1 MKLKKFLPLIPAS
14 LILASLF
21 IPGGCANT
29 TQAPTGGPK
38 DTIPPVITKVAPFPG
53 ATRVSPDKAKLVF
66 TFNEYVKI
74 KDANGVYLSP
84 PQEKKPKASI
94 SGKSVVVTFENPLDS
109 STTYTLDLTGA
120 IADNNEGN
128 LFPGFTLVFSTGEQI
143 DSMCVTG
150 VVQDCNTLMPVKGA
164 TVMLYKDQAD
174 SAVFLKRPVAAA
186 KTDDWGFFSIRNIQ
200 DTVYRVY
207 AIKDENNNNKYDP
220 ENERI
225 AFLDSLFRPSIIYSD
240 SLYEFKKF
248 DMKDTALCL
257 ARKAQMELNLFREKP
272 HKQMIMKKERVGERT
287 AYLTFMA
294 PGTRIHDLRIKGLPR
309 NKIISQ
315 FNPQKDSL
323 ELWVNDQRRMPDT
336 LQLVVRYD
344 KTDTTGKMRPMDET
358 VKLAYSKEFKAEL
371 QKKQR
376 DNRNRRHEDTVAVVT
391 AQADPTTIEQYGFD
405 ITFQYPLIE
414 SAWDSLKLRIRNP
427 RQQESFGK
435 VTLIKDSTNLRHF
448 RIMPKEPFQVG
459 YDYFLK
465 IPHRGFRD
473 INGFYNDSTELK
485 VTLPTDEKLSNITLE
500 LTGVHN
506 KYIIELLNEKR
517 DRVIR
522 SFIVS
527 KDGPVVFPY
536 LKAGS
541 YCIRMTEDINGNN
554 LVDTGNLLEH
564 KQPEKVRFFKVN
576 DQFLI
581 KVLEKAEMV
590 WNVDMEELFR

>member
-94 SGKSVVVTFENPLDS
+94 SGKSLVVTFENPLDS

-500 LTGVHN
+500 LAGVHN

-554 LVDTGNLLEH
+554 IVDTGNLLEH

>member
-1 MKLKKFLPLIPAS
+1 MKLTKLLPLIPAS

-38 DTIPPVITKVAPFPG
+38 DTIPPVITKVTPFPG
-53 ATRVSPDKAKLVF
+53 STRVDPGKVKLVF

-84 PQEKKPKASI
+84 PQEKKPKAVI
-94 SGKSVVVTFENPLDS
+94 SGKSLVVTFESPLDS
-109 STTYTLDLTGA
+109 SATYTLDLTGA

-128 LFPGFTLVFSTGEQI
+128 LFPGYTLVFATGEQI

-164 TVMLYKDQAD
+164 TVLLYKDQAD
-174 SAVFLKRPVAAA
+174 SAVFLRRPVAAA

-207 AIKDENNNNKYDP
+207 AIRDENNNNKYDP
-220 ENERI
+220 ESERI

-257 ARKAQMELNLFREKP
+257 ARKAQLELNLFREKP
-272 HKQMIMKKERVGERT
+272 HKQMIVKKERVGERT

-294 PGTRIHDLRIKGLPR
+294 PDTRIRDMRIKGLHR
-309 NKIISQ
+309 DKIISQ

-336 LQLVVRYD
+336 LQLVIRYD
-344 KTDTTGKMRPMDET
+344 KTDTTGKLRPMDET
-358 VKLAYSKEFKAEL
+358 VKLAYTKEYKAEL

-376 DNRNRRHEDTVAVVT
+376 DTRNRRHEDTLAVMT
-391 AQADPTTIEQYGFD
+391 TQADPTTIEQYGFD
-405 ITFQYPLIE
+405 IEFQYPLIDA
-414 SAWDSLKLRIRNP
+414 AWDSLKLRIRNP
-427 RQQESFGK
+427 RQQETMGK
-435 VTLIKDSTNLRHF
+435 VRLIKDSTNLRHF
-448 RIMPKEPFQVG
+448 RVMPTEPFQVG
-459 YDYFLK
+459 YEYFLK

-485 VTLPTDEKLSNITLE
+485 VMLPTDEKLSNITLE
-500 LTGVHN
+500 LSGVHN

-517 DRVIR
+517 DKVIR
-522 SFIVS
+522 SFIVDG
-527 KDGPVVFPY
+527 DGPVVFPY

-554 LVDTGNLLEH
+554 IVDTGNLLEH
-564 KQPEKVRFFKVN
+564 KQPEKVRFYKVN
-576 DQFLI
+576 DKFLI